1 MPFKGS
7 RILITG
13 IGGFV
18 GSHLARYLF
27 DQGALVYGLDRA
39 EGALYRDWPDAA
51 TAREIRFIS
60 GDIQHISAIT
70 KALDESKPDFVF
82 HLAAHSFDPSSFTSP
97 SEVVA
102 INSLGTANLLEAVR
116 MNDYDSKIVF
126 AGSSEEYGLVI
137 SSEDNLE
144 RATKRYGCVFPSPR
158 RIPELPINE
167 ENPLRPISPY
177 GVSKIHGEFLMRNYY
192 HSYGIRT
199 VVSRAFNHE
208 GAGRGPMFVT
218 SVITNQVVRLRRGG
232 LDRISIGNVSALR
245 DWSHV
250 EDIVKGYC
258 LLAEKGENGGVY
270 NQGSQRANSVIS
282 HILLCL
288 EEIGYNVNRI
298 ETFSGGKG
306 VGNPTQ
312 IDNSDIYGVRFEKT
326 RIDTMLLN
334 RELEYAIEDE
344 GLNVYTDRGKVLI
357 EFDAS
362 RFRPTDVPVLLADI
376 SKIKTLGFTPKHTLR
391 DIIRDQLDSSLDVGK
406 G

>member
-1 MPFKGS
+1 MPFKRR

-27 DQGALVYGLDRA
+27 DQGAVIYGLDRT
-39 EGALYRDWPDAA
+39 EGALYKNWPDAA
-51 TAREIRFIS
+51 TAREIQFIK
-60 GDIQHISAIT
+60 GDIQQISSIT
-70 KALDESKPDFVF
+70 KALDQSKPDFVF

-97 SEVVA
+97 SDVVA

-116 MNDYDSKIVF
+116 VNHCDSKIVF

-144 RATKRYGCVFPSPR
+144 SATKRYGSIFPAPR

-177 GVSKIHGEFLMRNYY
+177 GVSKIHGELLMRNYY

-218 SVITNQVVRLRRGG
+218 SVITSQVVRLKRGSI
-232 LDRISIGNVSALR
+232 DRISIGNVSALR

-250 EDIVKGYC
+250 EDIVRGYC
-258 LLAEKGENGGVY
+258 LLALKGENGGVY

-306 VGNPTQ
+306 VESPTQ
-312 IDNSDIYGVRFEKT
+312 IDNSDVHGVQFEKT

-334 RELEYAIEDE
+334 RELEYVIEDK
-344 GLNVYTDRGKVLI
+344 GLNVHTDKGKIPI
-357 EFDAS
+357 EFDPS
-362 RFRPTDVPVLLADI
+362 RFRPTDVPILLADI
-376 SKIKTLGFTPKHTLR
+376 GKIKTLGFAPKYTLR
-391 DIIRDQLDSSLDVGK
+391 DIIREQLNSYLDVGR

>member
-1 MPFKGS
+1 MPFKGR

-102 INSLGTANLLEAVR
+102 VNSLGTANLLEAIRV
-116 MNDYDSKIVF
+116 NDCDSKIVF

-144 RATKRYGCVFPSPR
+144 RATKRYGCVFPAPR
-158 RIPELPINE
+158 KIPELPISE

-250 EDIVKGYC
+250 EDIVRGYC
-258 LLAEKGENGGVY
+258 LLAEKGEDGGVY

-306 VGNPTQ
+306 VENPTQ
-312 IDNSDIYGVRFEKT
+312 IDNSDIYGVKFEKT

-334 RELEYAIEDE
+334 RELEYVVEDK
-344 GLNVYTDRGKVLI
+344 GLNVYTDRGKILI

-391 DIIRDQLDSSLDVGK
+391 DIIRDQLNSSLDVEK